1 LDKARV
7 RKEKV
12 AAQKAKYVGDITE
25 MSDSA
30 YNQLKSDLELIRK
43 GLASSEIDP
52 DQTLAKKLGFDGF
65 LEGDERSL
73 AELDLKITNAMADGR
88 AHDMAEGLRELYEL
102 ISRRKAPKRLREV
115 IAITMNNNALSGPS
129 TIMVNV
135 MSPLGSFITRVI
147 IDIGKSIATGDMR
160 KAWLSASIAFD
171 SLKKAMSE
179 IAYGLRDG
187 GASTVAMNQQVQRV
201 TTLQGDV
208 AKASITMRDK
218 KAPKWARLK
227 ATYIYASG
235 FTDIVRR
242 LLSTLDHT
250 AFAVFQNYFLRTNT
264 ATLLEKVGKTKEEMV
279 PVLFANSERA
289 RSLIANENALIN
301 RVASALQSVNYAKNE
316 SLAAIDAIMAEDSG
330 TTNRDYLNFK
340 SDFLGAVRRTVN
352 AYNDSIQKFATREI
366 RRQQNMVYLRAN
378 DRTNRDMLDALSNS
392 FASSEDGQGAVE
404 DLRRFTQNES
414 EYELGVHLGEEAPGL
429 DVINLAVNSIRE
441 AGQYVVQKNPI
452 FGRMLLGYFGIPAN
466 LLNRAMWYTPY
477 GLIRLAINR
486 FANGKGK
493 FYQQSMQTQAQIR
506 QRVTETLIGTAGI
519 ALILGIKAM
528 GEDDDEG
535 FNVTLNGPTNKTE
548 RDAWRKNGHKE
559 NSLEYVTKDGT
570 VISVNWG
577 RGFLESFKVALLMVG
592 VVDDLKLNRKIGEDA
607 KAAAI
612 GDYLAAFMYGWSKQ
626 AAFFGAKST
635 IGAVATPQADAS
647 LIGTAL
653 YKTNPL
659 LPFSGLVAGIEKM
672 IAGPDLYR
680 GGNNAPLYLNI
691 PIARSLF
698 SERAINALG
707 DPQGLVPNNAWTKL
721 NDRAWYAG
729 IPIMVSGSPTGRDK
743 AIYDFILARGT
754 GPGLPQRTD
763 IEAANGG
770 MDDNVWLDYV
780 AYRGSLIKNQMFREL
795 SRLNRM
801 DDDALV
807 TALSRISND
816 ATKKAKQQFR
826 FK

>member
-1 LDKARV
+1 
-7 RKEKV
+7 
-12 AAQKAKYVGDITE
+12 
-25 MSDSA
+25 
-30 YNQLKSDLELIRK
+30 
-43 GLASSEIDP
+43 
-52 DQTLAKKLGFDGF
+52 
-65 LEGDERSL
+65 
-73 AELDLKITNAMADGR
+73 
-88 AHDMAEGLRELYEL
+88 
-102 ISRRKAPKRLREV
+102 
-115 IAITMNNNALSGPS
+115 
-129 TIMVNV
+129 
-135 MSPLGSFITRVI
+135 
-147 IDIGKSIATGDMR
+147 
-160 KAWLSASIAFD
+160 
-171 SLKKAMSE
+171 
-179 IAYGLRDG
+179 
-187 GASTVAMNQQVQRV
+187 
-201 TTLQGDV
+201 
-208 AKASITMRDK
+208 
-218 KAPKWARLK
+218 
-227 ATYIYASG
+227 
-235 FTDIVRR
+235 
-242 LLSTLDHT
+242 
-250 AFAVFQNYFLRTNT
+250 
-264 ATLLEKVGKTKEEMV
+264 
-279 PVLFANSERA
+279 
-289 RSLIANENALIN
+289 
-301 RVASALQSVNYAKNE
+301 
-316 SLAAIDAIMAEDSG
+316 MAEDSG

-352 AYNDSIQKFATREI
+352 AYNDSIQKFTTREI

-392 FASSEDGQGAVE
+392 FSSSEDGQGAVE
-404 DLRRFTQNES
+404 DLRRFTQNEA

-477 GLIRLAINR
+477 GLLRLAINR

-570 VISVNWG
+570 VVSVNWG